1 MKMESTSS
9 SNMSDGPP
17 WLRKYTGA
25 LFGNDIFGNKIL
37 DSGGAEF
44 SAFPARDH
52 ALRIGP
58 PPPQTEL
65 PRPMMQYQLTSQT
78 G

>member
-44 SAFPARDH
+44 SASPLVFVLIAHCALARH
-52 ALRIGP
+52 LLRLS
-58 PPPQTEL
+58 Q
-65 PRPMMQYQLTSQT
+65 PRS
-78 G
+78 